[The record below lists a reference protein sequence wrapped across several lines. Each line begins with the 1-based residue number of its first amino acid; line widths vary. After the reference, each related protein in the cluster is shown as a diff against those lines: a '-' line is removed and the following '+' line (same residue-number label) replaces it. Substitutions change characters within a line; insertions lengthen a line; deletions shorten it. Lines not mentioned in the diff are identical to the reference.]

1 MAAASPAAMQTT
13 GIMMALRWG
22 GWLLLLS
29 AQDRNDNNVESR
41 HCPWVN
47 DKHDVMF
54 PKVNSELEKMNVC
67 HGHKRVNH
75 MH

>member
-1 MAAASPAAMQTT
+1 MATASPVATQATRM
-13 GIMMALRWG
+13 MMALRWG

-29 AQDRNDNNVESR
+29 ARDRNDNDVKSR

-54 PKVNSELEKMNVC
+54 PKVNSELERMNVNYS
-67 HGHKRVNH
+67 H
-75 MH
+75 